1 MTFEQKLQNLRKEHG
16 FSQEELADKLGV
28 SRQAVSKWE
37 TGLSYP
43 ETEKLITL
51 SKLFDVSLDEFL
63 KEMPEVNNTEIKNIA
78 DKSRIADNDNS
89 SFNNPYKDENKT
101 QSSFVSLEQKP
112 KLMKKLIIAL
122 CAIVLIIPLGMFIF
136 GYATSY
142 EITDGQHT
150 APYNT
155 VFEIK
160 TITVPE
166 IKTVTVAE
174 TITVPQ
180 TVTVTETVTVYEE
193 AEATAPT
200 EPEASGFS
208 LLQGQELALWVFD
221 FAQHWRIDYMPF
233 FEKGKAPTESPEYL
247 FWAFAINLDNWG
259 EDKGRM
265 SKEYVGD
272 VVLQHF
278 GVPALSHLSMWKG
291 WDYENGIYTA
301 YPGGLKELPLY
312 ALREFKTYY
321 GEYGQPVYE
330 VTVDSY
336 SLADGYIPDAEDI
349 ESFRAQL
356 ASPNEKVWRCDGSE
370 RLVFT
375 FSGYFEKP
383 LFLEH
388 TYITAD

>member
-1 MTFEQKLQNLRKEHG
+1 MTFEQKLQTLRKENG
-16 FSQEELADKLGV
+16 YSQEELAEKLGV

-43 ETEKLITL
+43 ETEKLIAL

-63 KEMPEVNNTEIKNIA
+63 KEMPKANPAEMNKNIEG
-78 DKSRIADNDNS
+78 NNS
-89 SFNNPYKDENKT
+89 SEKNSAFNNPYKEEPRT
-101 QSSFVSLEQKP
+101 QNSFVSIEQKP
-112 KLMKKLIIAL
+112 NLLKKVIIAL
-122 CAIVLIIPLGMFIF
+122 CAAVLILPLAMFLF

-200 EPEASGFS
+200 EPEAVEYI
-208 LLQGQELALWVFD
+208 LPQGQELALWVFD
-221 FAQHWRIDYMPF
+221 FAQRWRLDYMPY
-233 FEKGKAPTESPEYL
+233 FEQGKAPTESPEYL

-291 WDYENGIYTA
+291 WDYENGLYTA

-330 VTVDSY
+330 VIVDSY
-336 SLADGYIPDAEDI
+336 SLADGYIPSAENI
-349 ESFRAQL
+349 ESFRTHIIA
-356 ASPNEKVWRCDGSE
+356 PNEKDWRCDGSE